1 MKAFLQTT
9 TQILS
14 LLSIVLLL
22 LACQEANKEA
32 KSQQDNYTQLPLDQ
46 REGEVDPIASP
57 NAVFG
62 GTLNLWGGPA
72 PKNLNYWINPSSGAA
87 AVSGLLFEQLVSL
100 HSIEDKPVGVLA
112 ESWEISDDKKSFI
125 FKLNPKAKWSDG
137 KEITSEDV
145 QFYYDVIMDKSNMTP
160 AFRASLSKFKRP
172 IIIDSHTIK
181 FEATSNHWQNFW
193 SAAECSAFP
202 KHLWKDKDFNEIKFD
217 FDVVSGPYK
226 ISKLRKNRSVELE
239 RRSDWW
245 GDNLAYNYGKFNFQ
259 KIKYKYMED
268 RVKTLEAFKKGD
280 LDVYPIFTAS
290 IWMKQTNFE
299 AVEKGWVNR
308 ERIYNKRP
316 IGGQG
321 FAINLREDKFKDIKI
336 REALTLLLDRQ
347 KINDKFMY
355 NQYFMLNSYFPD
367 LYNGNQNPNIKI
379 EDYQPEKA
387 RALFKDA
394 GYQVNNRGQLEKDGK
409 VFSISFLTAMEDLRH
424 LEVYTSAL
432 KAIGVDAKIEKSNN
446 PTIQKRLESFD
457 FEMFWTAWGAGRL
470 RDPEAKWHS
479 KYSDEKNSINYPG
492 FKNLAVDSLIELQKT
507 EQSLSKRNEYMIEMD
522 EILFRERP
530 YVLLWNNDHN
540 RLLSWNQYSRPKLP
554 LGKFG
559 DADEVITYWW
569 LDSQKAKDLDNAQK
583 TGKALEAFPSHTYWD
598 KE

>member
-9 TQILS
+9 TKILS
-14 LLSIVLLL
+14 LISGILLL
-22 LACQEANKEA
+22 LACQEANKEE
-32 KSQQDNYTQLPLDQ
+32 KSQLDDYTQVPLDQ
-46 REGEVDPIASP
+46 RVGEVDPIASP

-112 ESWEISDDKKSFI
+112 ESWEISDDQITFT

-137 KEITSEDV
+137 KGITAEDV
-145 QFYYDVIMDKSNMTP
+145 QFYYDVIMNKSNMTP

-172 IIIDSHTIK
+172 IVVDTHTIR

-202 KHLWKDKDFNEIKFD
+202 KHMWKDKDFNEIKFD
-217 FDVVSGPYK
+217 FEVVSGPYK

-239 RRSDWW
+239 RRHDWW

-259 KIKYKYMED
+259 RIKYKYMED

-367 LYNGNQNPNIKI
+367 LYKGNQNPNIKI
-379 EDYQPEKA
+379 EEYQPEKA
-387 RALFKDA
+387 RALFKEA
-394 GYQVNNRGQLEKDGK
+394 GYLVNDKGQLEKDGK

-492 FKNLAVDSLIELQKT
+492 FKNAAVDSLIELQKT
-507 EQSLSKRNEYMIEMD
+507 EQSLSKRNQYMIEMD
-522 EILFRERP
+522 EILFRQRP

-540 RLLSWNQYSRPKLP
+540 RLLSWNQYSRPELP

-569 LDSQKAKDLDNAQK
+569 LDPQKSKDLEKAKQSGNALK
-583 TGKALEAFPSHTYWD
+583 AFPTHTYWD
-598 KE
+598 KK